1 MQTSLVIHIKKYDL
15 CSRMKQ
21 DSDESISPNTAGVK
35 RAFVHRYLAITFANI
50 GMHTELLNQ

>member
-1 MQTSLVIHIKKYDL
+1 MVIHIKKYDL

-35 RAFVHRYLAITFANI
+35 RVFVHRYLAITFVNI
-50 GMHTELLNQ
+50 DMRTELLNQ

>member
-1 MQTSLVIHIKKYDL
+1 MVIHIKKYDL

-35 RAFVHRYLAITFANI
+35 RAFVHRYLAITFVNI
-50 GMHTELLNQ
+50 GMRTELLNQ